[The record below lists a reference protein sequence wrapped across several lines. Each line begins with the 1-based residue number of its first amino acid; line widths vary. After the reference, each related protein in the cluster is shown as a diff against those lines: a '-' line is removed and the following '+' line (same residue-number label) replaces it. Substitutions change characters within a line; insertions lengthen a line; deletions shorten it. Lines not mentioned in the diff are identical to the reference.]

1 MFYSPLCHSYTE
13 GGFKGASAF
22 CPAVV
27 KKKKRKEKKGE
38 KKKKAKANERART
51 LEGI

>member
-27 KKKKRKEKKGE
+27 KKKKKKKGE

>member
-1 MFYSPLCHSYTE
+1 MFYSPLCLSATE

-27 KKKKRKEKKGE
+27 KKKKRREEEKG
-38 KKKKAKANERART
+38 
-51 LEGI
+51 